1 MTEQTHRM
9 MAVEYKIKIVR
20 CLDEAINGEN
30 QPTAWLNL

>member
-1 MTEQTHRM
+1 

-30 QPTAWLNL
+30 QPTA